1 MPILIDGHNL
11 IGALDDLSLSDPQDE
26 LKLVARLEIYA
37 ERVGR
42 PVICVF
48 DAGPSPPSS
57 EDRRFEGRGI
67 TVRFAPRGQEAD
79 TLIRRILDRAPH
91 PKGFL
96 VVSSDREIL
105 RRARRLRAATI
116 DSPAFARELSRPPSE
131 ERPPSPKEVGPSP
144 EEVEEWLRLFQED
157 GG

>member
-26 LKLVARLEIYA
+26 LKLVARLEAYA
-37 ERVGR
+37 ERVDR

-48 DAGPSPPSS
+48 DAGPGPPSS
-57 EDRRFEGRGI
+57 DDRRFEGRGI
-67 TVRFAPRGQEAD
+67 TVRFAPQGEEAD
-79 TLIRRILDRAPH
+79 SVIRRVLDRAPH

-105 RRARRLRAATI
+105 RRARRLRAETM
-116 DSPAFARELSRPPSE
+116 DSRAFARELSRRPSE
-131 ERPPSPKEVGPSP
+131 QAPPSPKEVAPSP
-144 EEVEEWLRLFQED
+144 EEVQEWLRLFRED
-157 GG
+157 VG